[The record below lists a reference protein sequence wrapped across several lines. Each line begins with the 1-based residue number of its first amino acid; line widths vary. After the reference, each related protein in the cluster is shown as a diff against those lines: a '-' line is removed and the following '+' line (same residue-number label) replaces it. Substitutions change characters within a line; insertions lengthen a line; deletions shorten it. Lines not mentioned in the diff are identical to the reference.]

1 MEIINLEEN
10 KKASFSSDNHL
21 GLPGKV
27 NSLEREKIFIKWL
40 DSIKDDAQIIFLL
53 GDLFDFWFEF
63 KKVVPKGYT
72 RLFGKLAELTDS
84 GIKIYFFVGNH
95 DSWMMSYFKDELGID
110 IFFKPKKFQ
119 INSKKFFIGHGD
131 GLGPGDYGYK
141 FLKIIFRNPLFKF
154 LYSVFIQI
162 FQLE

>member
-1 MEIINLEEN
+1 METINLEEN
-10 KKASFSSDNHL
+10 KKAYFSSDNHL

-27 NSLEREKIFIKWL
+27 DSLKREKIFIKWL

-95 DSWMMSYFKDELGID
+95 DSWMMSYFKDELGLSLIH
-110 IFFKPKKFQ
+110 I
-119 INSKKFFIGHGD
+119 
-131 GLGPGDYGYK
+131 
-141 FLKIIFRNPLFKF
+141 
-154 LYSVFIQI
+154 
-162 FQLE
+162 